1 MKYLFLVSLCWTI
14 GFILPQLT
22 TSLQVIA
29 GLFFVALVVL
39 CVLYYIDTRINAVR
53 L

>member
-1 MKYLFLVSLCWTI
+1 MKYLFLITLCWTV

-22 TSLQVIA
+22 AALQWAGAFVFVGGIVI
-29 GLFFVALVVL
+29 